1 MAGTFEVS
9 SRLATYTVDLEGR
22 NVYLNSPLAV
32 QFYAWEDVLL
42 SELNN
47 AEGIEVV
54 SRGEN
59 AFTSF
64 SNMTQYWEPARAGLQ
79 PVALP
84 MFVFEDA
91 AEAIAVF
98 VATVAPG
105 DTSGRLAAFLDSG
118 EAVVPVFGSA
128 PERFK
133 SIHELAASTGTRAAV
148 VLGSG
153 SAAGLMS
160 HASVPELLLFYAGG
174 TVLVRVI
181 DPVLSEIG
189 SGLAAAVR
197 RRLNRQSQ
205 S

>member
-1 MAGTFEVS
+1 VAGTFDVA
-9 SRLATYTVDLEGR
+9 SRLVIYTVDLEGHS
-22 NVYLNSPLAV
+22 VYLNSPLAV
-32 QFYAWEDVLL
+32 QFYAWQDVLL
-42 SELNN
+42 NELDN
-47 AEGIEVV
+47 AEGIDVV
-54 SRGEN
+54 SRGEDAFMSLSN
-59 AFTSF
+59 AVE
-64 SNMTQYWEPARAGLQ
+64 NWRPARAGLQ

-91 AEAIAVF
+91 REAIAAF
-98 VATVAPG
+98 TTAVAPG
-105 DTSGRLAAFLDSG
+105 DTGGRLAAFLDSS
-118 EAVVPVFGSA
+118 EAVVPVFDSA

-133 SIHELAASTGTRAAV
+133 TIHELAASTGTRAAV

-174 TVLVRVI
+174 TVLIRVI

-197 RRLNRQSQ
+197 RRLNKQSRT
-205 S
+205 

>member
-1 MAGTFEVS
+1 MAGSFEVA
-9 SRLATYTVDLEGR
+9 SRLVTYTVDLEGR
-22 NVYLNSPLAV
+22 SVYLNSPLAV

-42 SELNN
+42 SELDN

-54 SRGEN
+54 RRGQN
-59 AFTSF
+59 AFTSL
-64 SNMTQYWEPARAGLQ
+64 SNTVEHWEPARAGLQ

-84 MFVFEDA
+84 IFVFEDA
-91 AEAIAVF
+91 TEAIAVF
-98 VATVAPG
+98 AATVAPG
-105 DTSGRLAAFLDSG
+105 DTGGRLAAFLDSG
-118 EAVVPVFGSA
+118 EAAVPVFGSA

-160 HASVPELLLFYAGG
+160 HAGVPELLLFYAGG
-174 TVLVRVI
+174 TVLIRVI

-189 SGLAAAVR
+189 AGLAAAVR
-197 RRLNRQSQ
+197 RRLNRQSRT
-205 S
+205 

>member
-1 MAGTFEVS
+1 MAGTFEVA
-9 SRLATYTVDLEGR
+9 SRLVTYTVDLEGHSV
-22 NVYLNSPLAV
+22 NFNSPLAV
-32 QFYAWEDVLL
+32 QFYAWQDVLL
-42 SELNN
+42 SELDD

-54 SRGEN
+54 RRRQD
-59 AFTSF
+59 AFASL
-64 SNMTQYWEPARAGLQ
+64 SNEVKYWEPARAGVQ

-84 MFVFEDA
+84 MLVFEDVT
-91 AEAIAVF
+91 EAIAAF
-98 VATVAPG
+98 TATVAPG
-105 DTSGRLAAFLDSG
+105 DIGGRLAAFLDSG

-133 SIHELAASTGTRAAV
+133 PIHELAASTGTRAAV
-148 VLGSG
+148 LLGSG

-174 TVLVRVI
+174 TVLIRVI

-197 RRLNRQSQ
+197 RRLNKRAGT
-205 S
+205 